1 MLQVHLRPRIP
12 ALAVA
17 VLAATLAGCGSSSP
31 AGNGLASKSPTQI
44 LAAAKAAATAAAT
57 VHVSGSIVN
66 EGKPIS
72 LDMELE
78 AGKGGKGSIAL
89 EGLAIQLIQLNGTV
103 YIKGSDAFYSHVAG
117 AAAAQLLRGKWLKAP
132 AASGNFSSL
141 ASLTDLTKLIGSTLE
156 AHGTLTGAGTT
167 TVNGQKAVA
176 VTDKNKGGTLYVAS
190 TGVAYPLEIAKGGS
204 GGGKIVFDRWDK
216 PVSLSAPAEAV
227 NVNQLQSGH

>member
-1 MLQVHLRPRIP
+1 MLRAHLSPRVA

-17 VLAATLAGCGSSSP
+17 VLAAALAGCGSSSP
-31 AGNGLASKSPTQI
+31 SGNGLAAKSPTQI
-44 LAAAKAAATAAAT
+44 LAATKAAATAAAT

-117 AAAAQLLRGKWLKAP
+117 TAAAQLLRGKWLKAP
-132 AASGNFSSL
+132 ATSGNFSSL

-156 AHGTLTGAGTT
+156 AHGALTSAGTT
-167 TVNGQKAVA
+167 TVNGQKAVG
-176 VTDKNKGGTLYVAS
+176 VTDKSKGGTLYVAS
-190 TGVAYPLEIAKGGS
+190 TGVAYPLEIAKGGA
-204 GGGKIVFDRWDK
+204 GGGKIVFDRWNK
-216 PVSLSAPAEAV
+216 PVSLSAPTEAV
-227 NVNQLQSGH
+227 SINQLQSGH